1 MQINKQLRLAI
12 FMIATA
18 SLMVVTLLSFG
29 MYYHFSSQD
38 LEANTK
44 NSLNRSASIVEEKIN
59 DIDILTEKVQFFSK
73 SSYDLM
79 TDLRKYAHEEAYTP
93 ENLFYSSEEIE
104 GIFRT
109 VIYRMDYINFM
120 AIILPNGEIISYSN
134 TQKDFSY
141 GYDPLVSDWYQET
154 LEAKGNLSISVAEED
169 QAIINAGADP
179 TLFFSRTIY
188 DFYSKELLGTL
199 VVNCEPK
206 FFDFISQNF
215 PDKVVGFQLKETK
228 NNTVLYTAASDE
240 LIADTSQLE
249 TTINL
254 NRQPI
259 LLSVTIDN
267 SEYAELFQTLLRNLF
282 IILALLVI
290 AIYLTSTRFSDLFT
304 TPIVRLSNLMRK
316 KQTTNYHFQANEY
329 ENRSDEIGI
338 LYQEYRNMLETL
350 DAFLTDKLNSE
361 QSLLKSELNV
371 YKNQIDSHFL
381 YNTLESINSLAEI
394 EEIEE
399 ISVMTLS
406 LSNMFR
412 YASNGF
418 INEATVAEE
427 LQNVEDFLHIQEIR
441 YQHEIDYRC
450 DITSE
455 QILDATVPK
464 IILQPLVENAIY
476 HGMNKGGFD
485 GKIRV
490 SAAIVEED
498 LYLYVSD
505 NGIGMNERTLYNLR
519 AELHQASTLVREK
532 TAHIGLIN
540 IEARI
545 KNFSGSDYGITIFGQ
560 KEKGTTVVIH
570 LPIQEAVN

>member
-12 FMIATA
+12 FVIATA
-18 SLMVVTLLSFG
+18 SLLVVTLLSFG

-79 TDLRKYAHEEAYTP
+79 TDLRKYANNEEAYTP

-120 AIILPNGEIISYSN
+120 AIILPNGETISYSN

-141 GYDPLVSDWYQET
+141 GYDPLASDWYRET
-154 LEAKGNLSISVAEED
+154 LEAKGNLNISVAEED
-169 QAIINAGADP
+169 RAIINAGADP

-199 VVNCEPK
+199 VVNCEPE

-215 PDKVVGFQLKETK
+215 PDKVIGFQLKETK

-259 LLSVTIDN
+259 LLAVTIDN

-282 IILALLVI
+282 IILALLML
-290 AIYLTSTRFSDLFT
+290 AIYLTSTRFSNLFT
-304 TPIVRLSNLMRK
+304 TPIVTVVQPDAEKADDELS
-316 KQTTNYHFQANEY
+316 FP
-329 ENRSDEIGI
+329 
-338 LYQEYRNMLETL
+338 
-350 DAFLTDKLNSE
+350 SE
-361 QSLLKSELNV
+361 RV
-371 YKNQIDSHFL
+371 
-381 YNTLESINSLAEI
+381 
-394 EEIEE
+394 
-399 ISVMTLS
+399 
-406 LSNMFR
+406 R
-412 YASNGF
+412 
-418 INEATVAEE
+418 
-427 LQNVEDFLHIQEIR
+427 
-441 YQHEIDYRC
+441 
-450 DITSE
+450 E
-455 QILDATVPK
+455 QIGRNRHPLSGIPQHAGDIGCVP
-464 IILQPLVENAIY
+464 
-476 HGMNKGGFD
+476 D
-485 GKIRV
+485 R
-490 SAAIVEED
+490 
-498 LYLYVSD
+498 
-505 NGIGMNERTLYNLR
+505 
-519 AELHQASTLVREK
+519 
-532 TAHIGLIN
+532 
-540 IEARI
+540 
-545 KNFSGSDYGITIFGQ
+545 
-560 KEKGTTVVIH
+560 
-570 LPIQEAVN
+570 

>member
-12 FMIATA
+12 FVIATA
-18 SLMVVTLLSFG
+18 SLLVVTLLSFG

-79 TDLRKYAHEEAYTP
+79 TDLRKYANNEEAYTP

-109 VIYRMDYINFM
+109 VIYRMDDINFM
-120 AIILPNGEIISYSN
+120 AIILPNGETISYSN

-141 GYDPLVSDWYQET
+141 GYDPLASDWYRET
-154 LEAKGNLSISVAEED
+154 LEAKGNLNISVAEED
-169 QAIINAGADP
+169 RAIINAGADP

-199 VVNCEPK
+199 VVNCEPE
-206 FFDFISQNF
+206 FFDFISKNF

-228 NNTVLYTAASDE
+228 NNTVLYTATSDE
-240 LIADTSQLE
+240 LITDTSKLE

-259 LLSVTIDN
+259 LLAVTIDN

-282 IILALLVI
+282 IILALLML
-290 AIYLTSTRFSDLFT
+290 AIYFTSTRFSNLFT
-304 TPIVRLSNLMRK
+304 TPIVRLSTLMRK

-329 ENRSDEIGI
+329 ENRTDEIGI

-427 LQNVEDFLHIQEIR
+427 LHNVEDFLHIQEIR
-441 YQHEIDYRC
+441 YQHEINYRC

-455 QILDATVPK
+455 AVLAATVPK

-485 GKIRV
+485 GEIRV

-505 NGIGMNERTLYNLR
+505 NGIGMSEQTLY
-519 AELHQASTLVREK
+519 K
-532 TAHIGLIN
+532 
-540 IEARI
+540 
-545 KNFSGSDYGITIFGQ
+545 
-560 KEKGTTVVIH
+560 
-570 LPIQEAVN
+570 